1 VRRLGSGTGV
11 PSPNVQ
17 ALEATVPSVSAEA
30 DPSKHAVRSLTA
42 EVKDAVGALSGGGA
56 MTVTVR
62 VVLAVAPLSSV
73 TVSVTG

>member
-1 VRRLGSGTGV
+1 VV

-17 ALEATVPSVSAEA
+17 ALEATVSAEA
-30 DPSKHAVRSLTA
+30 DPSKDAVRSLTA